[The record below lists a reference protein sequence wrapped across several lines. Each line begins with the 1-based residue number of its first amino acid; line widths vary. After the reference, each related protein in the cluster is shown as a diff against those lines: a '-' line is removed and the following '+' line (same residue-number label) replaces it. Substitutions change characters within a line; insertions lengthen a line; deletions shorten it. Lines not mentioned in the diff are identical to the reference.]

1 MSPRLRLALALTA
14 LAAGLVNLALLLR
27 AGGDR
32 PGPLA
37 YLLVAI
43 VGVSWSFV
51 AAGLVAWS
59 RRPSNRT
66 GALMVA
72 VGLAYSLNGLLLG
85 GVTLLRAPLAFALWF
100 LVATLPEAVLAHLI
114 AVFPDGRATTRLQRV
129 FLVVNYATTV
139 PLALVQLLLVDPA
152 SLGCPACP
160 DDLLGFGGRHPYG
173 DAVLAVS
180 DLSLAVVA
188 ALLLWIVATRWRRAP
203 GPRRRSLAPVAL
215 VGVVLVVVYM
225 TGQTLKAVLPADPP
239 PALQVGFDMAIVTL
253 LVLWPLAFLAGLAR
267 TRLDRSAVGD
277 LAVELSEAQ
286 PPGRLEQ
293 ALARALHDP
302 TLELAYWLPDR
313 HAFVDAAGRPVQ
325 LPAGGHDRA
334 VTILRHDG
342 DPVAALLH
350 DAALD
355 DDPALVRAVA
365 ATARMTIQNERL
377 QAEVRAQLE
386 EVRASRARIVEF
398 GDSERR
404 RVERNLHDGAQQRL
418 VNLSL
423 ALGIARSRVGT
434 TSEKEIAVALDEAA
448 AELRL
453 ALAELRE
460 LARGIHPV
468 ILSEAGLGPAL
479 TSLAERSS
487 IPVTIIA
494 IPTGRLPSRVEETAY
509 YVASEALANA
519 AKHAHATAVT
529 ISARRQNR
537 DLQVEVSDDG
547 VGGANSDGSG
557 LRGLAD
563 RVAALDGHL
572 RIHSPAGQG
581 TRITAELPCGW

>member
-1 MSPRLRLALALTA
+1 MNPRVRLTLALAA
-14 LAAGLVNLALLLR
+14 VAAGLVNVALLLR
-27 AGGDR
+27 AGDDR
-32 PGPLA
+32 GESLA
-37 YLLVAI
+37 YLLITI
-43 VGVSWSFV
+43 VGVGWSFV
-51 AAGLVAWS
+51 GAGLVAWS
-59 RRPSNRT
+59 RRPENRT

-72 VGLAYSLNGLLLG
+72 VGLAQLLDGLLFN
-85 GVTLLRAPLAFALWF
+85 GVILAREPVVFALWF
-100 LVATLPEAVLAHLI
+100 LLATLPEGVLGHLI

-129 FLVVNYATTV
+129 FIIANYTATV
-139 PLALVQLLLVDPA
+139 PLALAQLLLVEPGR
-152 SLGCPACP
+152 LGCTECP
-160 DDLLGFGGRHPYG
+160 NDILGLGGRDRYG
-173 DAVLAVS
+173 DVVLAVS
-180 DLSLAVVA
+180 DLSLAVLT
-188 ALLLWIVATRWRRAP
+188 ALLLWIVVTRWRHAAE
-203 GPRRRSLAPVAL
+203 PRRRSLAPVAL
-215 VGVVLVVVYM
+215 VGIVLLIVYM
-225 TGQTLKAVLPADPP
+225 TGQTLKAVLPDPP
-239 PALQVGFDMAIVTL
+239 LALEVGFNLAILMA

-277 LAVELSEAQ
+277 LAVQLGEAL

-293 ALARALHDP
+293 VLARALHDP
-302 TLELAYWLPDR
+302 TLQLAYWLPDR
-313 HAFVDAAGRPVQ
+313 DAFVDAAGRPVE
-325 LPAGGHDRA
+325 LPAAGGDRA

-342 DPVAALLH
+342 DPVAAMLH

-398 GDSERR
+398 GDAERR

-418 VNLSL
+418 VSISL
-423 ALGIARSRVGT
+423 ALGIARSQVGA
-434 TSEKEIAVALDEAA
+434 TSEQEMAVALDDAA

-453 ALAELRE
+453 ALGELRE

-479 TSLAERSS
+479 VSLAERSP
-487 IPVTIIA
+487 IPVTVA
-494 IPTGRLPSRVEETAY
+494 DVPPERLPSRVEETAY

-519 AKHAHATAVT
+519 AKHAHATTVS
-529 ISARRQNR
+529 ISVRR
-537 DLQVEVSDDG
+537 LEGELLVEVDDDG
-547 VGGANSDGSG
+547 VGGADPDGSG

-572 RIHSPAGQG
+572 RVHSPDGKG
-581 TRITAELPCGW
+581 TRITAELPCGS

>member
-1 MSPRLRLALALTA
+1 MNPRLRLGLPVTA
-14 LAAGLVNLALLLR
+14 LVAGLVNLALLLQ
-27 AGGDR
+27 AGDDR

-37 YLLVAI
+37 YMLVAVI
-43 VGVSWSFV
+43 GVSWSFV

-72 VGLAYSLNGLLLG
+72 VGLAYSLNGLLLNG
-85 GVTLLRAPLAFALWF
+85 AALVRAPLAFALWF
-100 LVATLPEAVLAHLI
+100 LVATLPEGVLGHLI

-129 FLVVNYATTV
+129 FIIANYAATV
-139 PLALVQLLLVDPA
+139 PLALVQLLLVEPGR
-152 SLGCPACP
+152 LGCRACP
-160 DDLLGFGGRHPYG
+160 NDILGLGGRDRYG
-173 DAVLAVS
+173 DVVLAVS
-180 DLSLAVVA
+180 DLSLALLT
-188 ALLLWIVATRWRRAP
+188 ALLLWIVVTRWRHAAE
-203 GPRRRSLAPVAL
+203 PRRRSLAPVAL
-215 VGVVLVVVYM
+215 VGIVLLIVYM
-225 TGQTLKAVLPADPP
+225 TGQTLKVVLPDPP
-239 PALQVGFDMAIVTL
+239 LALEVGFNLAILMA

-277 LAVELSEAQ
+277 LAVQLGEAL

-293 ALARALHDP
+293 VLARALHDP
-302 TLELAYWLPDR
+302 TLQLAYWLPDR
-313 HAFVDAAGRPVQ
+313 NAFVDAAGRPVE
-325 LPAGGHDRA
+325 LPAAGGDRA

-398 GDSERR
+398 GDAERR

-418 VNLSL
+418 VSISL
-423 ALGIARSRVGT
+423 ALGIARSQVGA
-434 TSEKEIAVALDEAA
+434 TSEQEMAVALDDAA

-453 ALAELRE
+453 ALVELRE

-479 TSLAERSS
+479 VSLAERSP
-487 IPVTIIA
+487 IPVTVSA
-494 IPTGRLPSRVEETAY
+494 VPPERLPSRVEETAY

-519 AKHAHATAVT
+519 AKHAHATAVS
-529 ISARRQNR
+529 ISARR
-537 DLQVEVSDDG
+537 LEGELLVEVGDDG
-547 VGGANSDGSG
+547 VGGADPDGSG

-563 RVAALDGHL
+563 RVAALDGQL
-572 RIHSPAGQG
+572 RVHSPDGKG
-581 TRITAELPCGW
+581 TRITAELPCGS